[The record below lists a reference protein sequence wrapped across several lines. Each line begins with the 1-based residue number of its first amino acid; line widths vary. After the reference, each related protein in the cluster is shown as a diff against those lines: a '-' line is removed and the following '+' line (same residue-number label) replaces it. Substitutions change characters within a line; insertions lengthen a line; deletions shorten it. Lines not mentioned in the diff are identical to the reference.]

1 MLRDRDARLARP
13 LVQAALFDRRAL
25 RHAEAQRRLS
35 DLAIE
40 RSTVRLDALQRL
52 LPVRPGD
59 RHLVFALVRT
69 R

>member
-1 MLRDRDARLARP
+1 
-13 LVQAALFDRRAL
+13 VQAALFDRRAL